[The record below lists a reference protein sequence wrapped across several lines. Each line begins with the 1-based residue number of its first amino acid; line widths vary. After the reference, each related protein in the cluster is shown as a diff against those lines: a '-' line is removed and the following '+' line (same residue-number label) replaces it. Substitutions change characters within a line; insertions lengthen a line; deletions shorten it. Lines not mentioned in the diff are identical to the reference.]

1 MRIFFQ
7 TFLTVL
13 FLSLTVGAAP
23 DKEKIAKETIDVPI
37 KSFEAL
43 KKGTPLLTQFSLLSL
58 SVENTW

>member
-1 MRIFFQ
+1 MKPNSIWR
-7 TFLTVL
+7 LVYEMC
-13 FLSLTVGAAP
+13 P
-23 DKEKIAKETIDVPI
+23 DISIVRLLDVPI